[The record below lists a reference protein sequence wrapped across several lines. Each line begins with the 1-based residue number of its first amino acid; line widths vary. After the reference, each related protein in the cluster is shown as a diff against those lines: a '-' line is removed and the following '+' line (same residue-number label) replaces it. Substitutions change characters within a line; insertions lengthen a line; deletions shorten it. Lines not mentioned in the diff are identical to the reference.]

1 GAPGNKAVSRR
12 PGIGQAI
19 NERADVAY
27 LTADDPQYE
36 DPAAIADEIQAQITA
51 HTVVVKC
58 EMDRTKAIEQAIRE
72 AGPNDVVVLAA
83 KGLDEYQKIKGVDTP
98 YENDWVVAQRVV
110 AELEN

>member
-1 GAPGNKAVSRR
+1 
-12 PGIGQAI
+12 
-19 NERADVAY
+19 
-27 LTADDPQYE
+27 
-36 DPAAIADEIQAQITA
+36 
-51 HTVVVKC
+51 
-58 EMDRTKAIEQAIRE
+58 MDRTKAIEQAIRE